1 MVIESSKRL
10 VISERH
16 LAEIYPRLRRFTRGK
31 VDGDQFVADQILQT
45 SILMAIEYFQRTKTE
60 PNSIEAWLKNR
71 IGLNC
76 KNYFKSLER
85 DKKRFGK
92 QKIKHAQLD
101 AGITAKPREKAEV
114 PYEIEDVSGINVAI
128 EDPSFTQK
136 KERCWSKL
144 EKREQEI
151 LEYSYGKPSFE
162 TLGKVFEL
170 NKKTL
175 ANILS
180 RAKIQ
185 FIKCI
190 KSQE

>member
-31 VDGDQFVADQILQT
+31 VDGDQFAADQILQT

-60 PNSIEAWLKNR
+60 PDSIEIWLKKR
-71 IGLNC
+71 IGWNC

-92 QKIKHAQLD
+92 QKIKHEQFD

-114 PYEIEDVSGINVAI
+114 PYEIENVSGINVAI
-128 EDPSFTQK
+128 EDSSFTQK

-162 TLGKVFEL
+162 TLERVFEL

>member
-92 QKIKHAQLD
+92 QKFKHAQFD

-114 PYEIEDVSGINVAI
+114 PYEIEEVSGMDVAI

>member
-1 MVIESSKRL
+1 MVIESYERL

-60 PNSIEAWLKNR
+60 PDSIEAWLKNR
-71 IGLNC
+71 IGWNC
-76 KNYFKSLER
+76 KNYFESLKR

-92 QKIKHAQLD
+92 QKIKHAQFD

-114 PYEIEDVSGINVAI
+114 PYEIEDVSGVNVTI
-128 EDPSFTQK
+128 QDPSFKQK

-144 EKREQEI
+144 EKREREI

-162 TLGKVFEL
+162 TLEKVFDL
-170 NKKTL
+170 NTKTL

>member
-1 MVIESSKRL
+1 M

-16 LAEIYPRLRRFTRGK
+16 FAEIYPRLRRFTRGK
-31 VDGDQFVADQILQT
+31 VNGDQSVADQILQN
-45 SILMAIEYFQRTKTE
+45 SILMAIEYFQKTKTE
-60 PNSIEAWLKNR
+60 PDSIEAWLKNR
-71 IGLNC
+71 IVWNC
-76 KNYFKSLER
+76 KNHFKTISR

-92 QKIKHAQLD
+92 QKIQHEDFD
-101 AGITAKPREKAEV
+101 AGITAKPREKPQT
-114 PYEIEDVSGINVAI
+114 PYEIEDVSGMDVAI
-128 EDPSFTQK
+128 DDPSFTQK

-144 EKREQEI
+144 EKREREI
-151 LEYSYGKPSFE
+151 LEYSYGKPSLA
-162 TLGKVFEL
+162 TLEKVFEI

-190 KSQE
+190 KSQG